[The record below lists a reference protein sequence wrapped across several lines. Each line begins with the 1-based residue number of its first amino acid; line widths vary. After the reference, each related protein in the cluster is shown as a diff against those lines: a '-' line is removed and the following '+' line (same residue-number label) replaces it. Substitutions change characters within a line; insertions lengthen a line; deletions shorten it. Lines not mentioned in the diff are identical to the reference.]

1 MLPRFSSI
9 RASLPASTTVREA
22 LEEARSQVERGGIL
36 LHGFKPTGWMPE
48 QDTADLRMQP
58 GLAANVRAH
67 GGLPQTPSLRPLPL
81 SATLSDIGLRG
92 GDDVALGLVLDCSV
106 IIPPLMFARWM
117 LEHMFL
123 LFILLPF
130 LILFSAANV
139 LQWVLSFSAFWRARL
154 DDFFFLEE
162 HRAGVASDVLQPDG
176 SIDPL
181 NPLNYGGRFQRPSAA
196 PAPPPL
202 RLCEQ
207 MGGSPEA
214 LAAAAF
220 VMLHSA
226 SLSSAWVTSDWA
238 TCVRLGLSAMA
249 TRAMLLALAGPA
261 LPPPFLC
268 SLAAALGADSDSA
281 LPAGLRGRSLFRR
294 GLRACRCLLLLL
306 SAALYAHCVA
316 SFAFAFWSMLWSMLG
331 FSLWAAIRLAGWVM
345 RLPLAAFRLVDRG
358 LACWP
363 VRWATAAATLQARAA
378 AGATARVWDI
388 LACIQPSP
396 RRFPP
401 STPQLLR
408 DRWAQSSL
416 PAASPVFVAQATT
429 TTQARATAAEASQ
442 QAALQRHFSEALA
455 ARLAASAAAAAAAAG
470 EDEARSGR
478 A

>member
-1 MLPRFSSI
+1 MLPRSSSI

-154 DDFFFLEE
+154 DDFFFIEE
-162 HRAGVASDVLQPDG
+162 NRAGVASGVLQPDG

-268 SLAAALGADSDSA
+268 SLAAALGANQDTPA
-281 LPAGLRGRSLFRR
+281 LGHGHGFMRQCRRSFD
-294 GLRACRCLLLLL
+294 CLLLLL
-306 SAALYAHCVA
+306 AAALYAHCIVVL
-316 SFAFAFWSMLWSMLG
+316 SCGFWSMLWSILW
-331 FSLWAAIRLAGWVM
+331 SALWAATRLAGWVV
-345 RLPLAAFRLVDRG
+345 RLPLAAIRLVDRG

-378 AGATARVWDI
+378 AGVHEALLMCPT
-388 LACIQPSP
+388 QPE
-396 RRFPP
+396 
-401 STPQLLR
+401 TL
-408 DRWAQSSL
+408 SL
-416 PAASPVFVAQATT
+416 PHST
-429 TTQARATAAEASQ
+429 
-442 QAALQRHFSEALA
+442 
-455 ARLAASAAAAAAAAG
+455 AAAG
-470 EDEARSGR
+470 ALGAHFVARRQLASTANGHFGR
-478 A
+478 WSACWCGAG